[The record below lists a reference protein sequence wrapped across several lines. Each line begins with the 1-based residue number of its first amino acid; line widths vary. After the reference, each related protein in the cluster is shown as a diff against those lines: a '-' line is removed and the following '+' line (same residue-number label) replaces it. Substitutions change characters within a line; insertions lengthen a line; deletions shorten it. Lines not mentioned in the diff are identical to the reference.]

1 MTVIRTICTGCGV
14 GCGIRATVGEGRE
27 ARIEGDRMHPANQG
41 RLCPLGA
48 ALGQDVGLEERLLH
62 PEVGGKRV
70 TWDKAI
76 GHVARRLGDL
86 IARHGPDSIAF
97 HVSGDLPTEDIYVAN
112 KLMKGYIGA
121 ANIDGDAPAG
131 TADIVA
137 AHVRTFGEDVQPASF
152 EDVDRADLI
161 VLIGGTLMESHPILH
176 QRIMIAHSER
186 SCGLVMIGG
195 QEESECDL
203 HLPVRPGSEGALM
216 KGLLVFCDRAGVIDQ
231 RFLENSVAVSE
242 SFWRGVRD
250 GHDLWSVARACG
262 VAPALLKRFYEMFTA
277 QSRTVTMFGPD
288 RAGVSR
294 GDDSAQAILNIHL
307 ATGRIG
313 KPGAGPFA
321 LTGQANGMGWRE
333 VGASATTLA
342 AHMDFA
348 PDNVARVRRFWA
360 APAMATGPGVGGS
373 ALFEHVREGR
383 IRALWIMGDDP
394 VATRPDGEAV
404 AEALAACPLVIHSHW
419 RADSATGRHAHVRLP
434 AAAWNERDG
443 TLTSADRLISRQRA
457 LFPLPGEARPDW
469 WMLTRVAR
477 AMGWRE
483 SFPYD
488 RAADI
493 YREHARLSA
502 YQNGGAGGRERLFNL
517 RRHASISNPAYDQL
531 TPWRWG
537 EIPFDGG
544 RFSTP
549 DGRARLGPAVESDRA
564 P

>member
-1 MTVIRTICTGCGV
+1 MTVIRTICTGCSV

-48 ALGQDVGLEERLLH
+48 ALEQDVGLEERLLH
-62 PEVGGKRV
+62 PEIGGRRV

-86 IARHGPDSIAF
+86 IARHGPESIAF
-97 HVSGDLPTEDIYVAN
+97 HVSGDLPTEDLYVAN
-112 KLMKGYIGA
+112 KLMKGFIGA

-131 TADIVA
+131 TADMIA
-137 AHVRTFGEDVQPASF
+137 AHIRTFGEDVQPASF

-161 VLIGGTLMESHPILH
+161 VLIGGTLTESHPVLH
-176 QRIMIAHSER
+176 QRIMIARSER
-186 SCGLVMIGG
+186 SSRLVVIGG
-195 QEESECDL
+195 REESECDL
-203 HLPVRPGSEGALM
+203 YLPIRPGSEDALM
-216 KGLLVFCDRAGVIDQ
+216 KGLLVFCDRAGVVDQ
-231 RFLENSVAVSE
+231 HFVENSVAVSE
-242 SFWRGVRD
+242 TFWRGVRD

-262 VAPALLKRFYEMFTA
+262 VAPALLKRFYEMFAA
-277 QSRTVTMFGPD
+277 QPRTVTLFRPD
-288 RAGVSR
+288 MADWSR
-294 GDDSAQAILNIHL
+294 GEDPVQAVLNIHL

-313 KPGAGPFA
+313 KLGAGPFA
-321 LTGQANGMGWRE
+321 LVRQANEMGCRE

-348 PDNVARVRRFWA
+348 ADNVARVRRFWA
-360 APAMATGPGVGGS
+360 APALATGPGVGGS
-373 ALFEHVREGR
+373 ALFDLIREGR
-383 IRALWIMGDDP
+383 IRALWIMGGDP
-394 VATRPDGEAV
+394 VATRSDGEAV
-404 AEALAACPLVIHSHW
+404 AEALAACPLVIHAHW

-443 TLTSADRLISRQRA
+443 TLTGADRLVSRQRA
-457 LFPLPGEARPDW
+457 LFPLAGEARPDW

-502 YQNGGAGGRERLFNL
+502 YQNDAQAGRERLFSL

-537 EIPFDGG
+537 EVPFDGG
-544 RFSTP
+544 HFPTP
-549 DGRARLGPAVESDRA
+549 DGRARLASAAESERA